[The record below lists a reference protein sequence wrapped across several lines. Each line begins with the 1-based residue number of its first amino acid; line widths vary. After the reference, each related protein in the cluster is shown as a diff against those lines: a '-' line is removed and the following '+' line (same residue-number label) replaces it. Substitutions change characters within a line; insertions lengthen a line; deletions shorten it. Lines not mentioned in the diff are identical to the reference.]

1 MRIAHLLQRA
11 KGAMIYWRLMTKH
24 FLLKPIALLLY
35 GRKHV
40 WIISERGTDARDNGY
55 WFYRYMRENHANQ
68 PIYYIIDKNSAD
80 YPRIAKLGLT
90 AQRGSLKHWLLYLSA
105 DVKISTHK
113 NSLFLGNHWRYSRF
127 LARRKPN
134 EKIVFLQHGV
144 TKDDMKSLY
153 KENTNFSLFIC
164 GARPEYDY
172 VLERFGYSKDEVK
185 YTGFARFDRL
195 HSFSVKRQILI
206 MPTWRDWLSP
216 DFNGTGLSAQE
227 IQSSPYVQ
235 KWTSFLNSERLQVLA
250 REHGV
255 SFIFYPH
262 YEMQRFLDLFPK
274 GNDAV
279 VIADFAH
286 YDVQTLLKESM
297 LLITDFSSVFF
308 DFAYMQK
315 PVLYYQFDEDEYR
328 AHHYA
333 QGYFDYRRDGFG
345 EVVTEEAELLDLL
358 EQYLENSCSMKAEY
372 QSRIQH
378 FFPLHDAH
386 NCERIYH
393 EIKSLS

>member
-1 MRIAHLLQRA
+1 MGIAHIILRFARAAEYYGLLA
-11 KGAMIYWRLMTKH
+11 KH
-24 FLLKPIALLLY
+24 FLLKPIAQILY
-35 GRKHV
+35 GGKHI
-40 WIISERGTDARDNGY
+40 WLICERGTDARDNGY
-55 WFYRYMRENHANQ
+55 FFYRFLRERYPQQKAC
-68 PIYYIIDKNSAD
+68 YIIEKKSAD
-80 YPRIAKLGLT
+80 YPKVAKLGDVVEKE
-90 AQRGSLKHWLLYLSA
+90 SLKHWLLHLGA
-105 DVKISTHK
+105 EVIICTH
-113 NSLFLGNHWRYSRF
+113 NTGYVPGENWRYRRFISRQ
-127 LARRKPN
+127 KSN
-134 EKIVFLQHGV
+134 QKIVFLQHGI
-144 TKDDMKSLY
+144 TKDDIKGLF

-164 GARPEYDY
+164 GARPEYEY
-172 VLERFGYSKDEVK
+172 LLERFGYLEREIK

-216 DFNGTGLSAQE
+216 DFNGSGLSAQD
-227 IQSSPYVQ
+227 IQSSPYFQ
-235 KWTSFLNSERLQVLA
+235 KWTSFLKNEQLQALA
-250 REHGV
+250 QKYGV

-345 EVVTEEAELLDLL
+345 EVVTEEADLLVLL
-358 EQYLENSCSMKAEY
+358 EQYLENSCRMKAEY
-372 QSRIQH
+372 QSRIQR
-378 FFPLHDAH
+378 FFPLHDEN
-386 NCERIYH
+386 NCERIYQ
-393 EIKSLS
+393 EIKNLS